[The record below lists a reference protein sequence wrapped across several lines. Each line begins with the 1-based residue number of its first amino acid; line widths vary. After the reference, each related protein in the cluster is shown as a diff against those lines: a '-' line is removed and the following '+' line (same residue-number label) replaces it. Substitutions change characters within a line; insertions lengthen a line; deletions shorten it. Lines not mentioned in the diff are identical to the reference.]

1 MPKRS
6 RRRLDLMASS
16 VASKASHTA
25 QLARIR
31 RRIDRLDGRLLRL
44 LNDRASLALEIGRI
58 KDKQK
63 WPIYDALREAFVL
76 KHVKETNPGPLS
88 AHAVK
93 HIFQAVLCECRR
105 RQRGSRRR
113 SASRK

>member
-1 MPKRS
+1 
-6 RRRLDLMASS
+6 MASS

-44 LNDRASLALEIGRI
+44 LNHRASLALEIGRI

-63 WPIYDALREAFVL
+63 WPVYDASREAFVL

-88 AHAVK
+88 VHAVE
-93 HIFQAVLCECRR
+93 HIFQAILCECRR
-105 RQRGSRRR
+105 RQRSRRR
-113 SASRK
+113 SASGK